1 MIDYAKR
8 KRIMGRSIALG
19 HCICNPKDPCPCDL
33 FKQKT
38 AYEMP
43 K

>member
-1 MIDYAKR
+1 MIKNIVKLFYNEKQWII
-8 KRIMGRSIALG
+8 KLQKKLINVI
-19 HCICNPKDPCPCDL
+19 NF